1 MDKLEEELNIA
12 SKIAQDPLARRA
24 VSKESFYWFFNIY
37 FPHYVKYQTA
47 DFHRE
52 IFTLL
57 EKDDISMFVLVAF
70 RGSGKSTIVTMA
82 YVLWAIL
89 GRQKKKYA
97 IIAGLTQRQARQHL
111 QNIKR
116 ELESNTILKSDLGP
130 FREEQDEWGSL
141 SLVIS
146 NCGAKITAASTEQ
159 SIRGMRH
166 GQYRPDLIICDD
178 VEDLASVKTMESRDK
193 THRWFSGDVVPAG
206 DVNTRVI
213 VVGNLLHEDSLIMR
227 LKESIE
233 NSELSGFFKKYPFLD
248 ESGICLW
255 PGKFPDIQSIDAERK
270 KVGNYNA
277 WMREYMLSIIPEDDQ
292 VVLMEWIQRYDTLP
306 KEDGSF
312 RYFIA
317 SADLAIS
324 QRETADYTAIVIA
337 KVFGWG
343 DKLRIYILPHPFNRR
358 IKFVEQVEEIKTISK
373 QYGRRIKILIESNA
387 YQQSLVEQLQ
397 RKELCPVEGVKTY
410 GEDKRARL
418 SLITPHLKNSIVLFP
433 RTGAEHL
440 IQQLVGFG
448 VEKHDDLADALTMLI
463 SYCTANN
470 GPSPRETFDSFLRLN
485 KGLLENNPDGLW
497 NKRF

>member
-1 MDKLEEELNIA
+1 MTAMEDQSVAARIA
-12 SKIAQDPLARRA
+12 SDRTVRRA
-24 VSKESFYWFFNIY
+24 VARESFYWFFNIY
-37 FPHYVKYQTA
+37 FSHYVKYETA
-47 DFHRE
+47 EFHRE
-52 IFTLL
+52 IFRLL
-57 EKDDISMFVLVAF
+57 EDEDIQTLVLVAF

-89 GRQKKKYA
+89 GRQEKKYA

-116 ELESNTILKSDLGP
+116 ELESNPLLRGDLGP

-178 VEDLASVKTMESRDK
+178 VEDLASVQTLESRDK

-206 DVNTRVI
+206 DRDTRVI

-233 NSELSGFFKKYPFLD
+233 NGELSGVFRRYPLLD
-248 ESGICLW
+248 ESGVCLW
-255 PGKFPDIQSIDAERK
+255 RGKFPDEPSIDTERK
-270 KVGNYNA
+270 KIGNYNA
-277 WMREYMLSIIPEDDQ
+277 WMREYMLLILPEDDQ
-292 VVLMEWIQRYDTLP
+292 VVLPAWIKRYAMPPNQKTA
-306 KEDGSF
+306 GYRF
-312 RYFIA
+312 TIG

-324 QRETADYTAIVIA
+324 QRQTADYTAIVTA

-343 DKLRIYILPHPFNRR
+343 ENMRIYILPYPINARLNFPQQLETVKRVIKEHNGR
-358 IKFVEQVEEIKTISK
+358 IKV
-373 QYGRRIKILIESNA
+373 LIESNG
-387 YQQSLVEQLQ
+387 YQKALVEKLEEE
-397 RKELCPVEGVKTY
+397 RYPVEGVQTY
-410 GEDKRARL
+410 GQDKRARL
-418 SLITPHLKNSIVLFP
+418 SLVTPHLKSGAVLFP
-433 RTGAEHL
+433 QSGAEHL

-448 VEKHDDLADALTMLI
+448 VEKHDDLADAFAMLVD
-463 SYCTANN
+463 YCARSNER
-470 GPSPRETFDSFLRLN
+470 SPRETMDEFFAANKRLLKHDPN
-485 KGLLENNPDGLW
+485 HVW